1 MVKENRKTE
10 VFRFCSVSKNL
21 VEFRPAGRNKMEI
34 HFIRRLCRPEKYIS
48 PRKCGICAPK
58 AHKLCAQS
66 RRSPFCQ
73 ESVSF
78 FDRLKRRL
86 TLSTGAFVVQRL
98 FFNGNSQKCI
108 IAGAASR
115 PRAVRFRRRFSPFGS
130 VICRADCGHRSLR
143 ISRAFA
149 KIIEAGAHSNLQMLI
164 GERDGKEGFVFP
176 DELR

>member
-1 MVKENRKTE
+1 MHRLSIH
-10 VFRFCSVSKNL
+10 FYCFSIISFCFSFLSKKRRGRSPCLFSVSKNL

-78 FDRLKRRL
+78 FD
-86 TLSTGAFVVQRL
+86 SITGMRSGASLLFFVQQEIGKASCRIAECVAVFPRQRHAALRCVVQRHQCHLL
-98 FFNGNSQKCI
+98 FKSARHALI
-108 IAGAASR
+108 E
-115 PRAVRFRRRFSPFGS
+115 
-130 VICRADCGHRSLR
+130 HRDPQPQLDH
-143 ISRAFA
+143 
-149 KIIEAGAHSNLQMLI
+149 G
-164 GERDGKEGFVFP
+164 
-176 DELR
+176 